1 MPNRIT
7 LLVDDEWLKAIQ
19 ALTAP
24 IEDGEI
30 CEWLAIE
37 RHEFLPCQTCGTDVP
52 EDVHKEELGFCV
64 PCQHAYFDESG
75 AGRNA

>member
-30 CEWLAIE
+30 CEWLAVE
-37 RHEFLPCQTCGTDVP
+37 NLPFLPCQTCGVDVP
-52 EDVHKEELGFCV
+52 EEIHAEEMGFCV
-64 PCQHAYFDESG
+64 PCQHAYFEE
-75 AGRNA
+75 ANQ